1 MTRQTATTLTT
12 TAPTAQYHALIQ
24 IADLLRLMK
33 TAGDFIIFDTRHDLM
48 NIHWGAEQ
56 YAISHLPN
64 ARFAGLDSHLS
75 APKFGVGT
83 PQFTGRHP
91 LPDRAAFRAWLAS
104 QGVGDDTQVIVYDQG
119 DGMYAARLW
128 WMCRWAG
135 VATVAVLDGGF
146 AAWCGQGLDVTLDV
160 TTDLPSIAAADYTLK
175 PALETVY
182 KVDAVQALIEG
193 KADKADKATPL
204 RIIDAR
210 APERYR
216 GEVEPL
222 DRVAGHIPGAKNRFF
237 KGNVAQGVFKQADVL
252 QAEWLQMCGDN
263 KVHETAQQL
272 IHTCGSGAT
281 ACHNILALHVAGLV
295 KTTEPSILYAGSW
308 SEWSA
313 DPCRAIELG

>member
-1 MTRQTATTLTT
+1 MSHQTATTLTT
-12 TAPTAQYHALIQ
+12 TAPKAQYHALIQ

-56 YAISHLPN
+56 YAILHLPN

-83 PQFTGRHP
+83 AQFTGRHP
-91 LPDRAAFRAWLAS
+91 LPDRATFRAWLAS
-104 QGVGDDTQVIVYDQG
+104 QGVGDKTQVIVYDQG

-135 VATVAVLDGGF
+135 VVNVAVLDGGF
-146 AAWCGQGLDVTLDV
+146 AAWRGQGLDMTLDI
-160 TTDLPSIAAADYTLK
+160 TTGLPSIAAADYTLK

-182 KVDAVQALIEG
+182 KVDAVQALI
-193 KADKADKATPL
+193 ADKADKATPL

-222 DRVAGHIPGAKNRFF
+222 DRVAGHIPGAMNRFF
-237 KGNVAQGVFKQADVL
+237 KGNVAHGVFKQADVL
-252 QAEWLQMCGDN
+252 QAEWLQVCEDMQAA
-263 KVHETAQQL
+263 KLVHS
-272 IHTCGSGAT
+272 CGSGAT
-281 ACHNILALHVAGLV
+281 ACHNILSLHVAGLV
-295 KTTEPSILYAGSW
+295 KTAEPSKLYAGSW
-308 SEWSA
+308 SEWCA
-313 DPCRAIELG
+313 DPARAVEKG